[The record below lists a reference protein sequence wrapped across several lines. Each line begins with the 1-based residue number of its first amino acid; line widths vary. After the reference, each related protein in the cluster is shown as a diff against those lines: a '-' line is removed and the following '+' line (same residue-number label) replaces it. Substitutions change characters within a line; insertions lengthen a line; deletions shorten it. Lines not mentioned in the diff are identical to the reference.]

1 MASYT
6 GDTETRT
13 GDAGPQV
20 VCVWCGGVIRAAA
33 AKPAKHM
40 CQSCFA
46 RMMREH
52 GRAHRQGDGRRYAS
66 DR

>member
-1 MASYT
+1 
-6 GDTETRT
+6 
-13 GDAGPQV
+13 
-20 VCVWCGGVIRAAA
+20 
-33 AKPAKHM
+33 M